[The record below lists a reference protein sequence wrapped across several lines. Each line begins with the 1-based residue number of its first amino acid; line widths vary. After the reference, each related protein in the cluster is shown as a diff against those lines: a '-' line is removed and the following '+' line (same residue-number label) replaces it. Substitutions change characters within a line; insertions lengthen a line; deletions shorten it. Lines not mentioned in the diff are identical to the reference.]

1 MANKAKEI
9 NMKKVQQGF
18 TLIELLIV
26 IAIIGILA
34 AVALPAYN
42 TYTAKAKF
50 SEVVIATSSAKQA
63 LEVCKQLDDTFVG
76 CTAAE
81 LAVSGATSTYLDEM
95 DIGNPAVNSVTIT
108 AKAKTEGGLN
118 AETYMLIGEANDN
131 GAVQWTES
139 GSCSTAGIC

>member
-1 MANKAKEI
+1 
-9 NMKKVQQGF
+9 MKKVQSGF

-63 LEVCKQLDDTFVG
+63 LEVCKQIDDSFED
-76 CTAAE
+76 CTPAE
-81 LAVSGATSTYLDEM
+81 IAVTGVSSTYLSS
-95 DIGNPAVNSVTIT
+95 ISLGTPTSSAVTIT
-108 AKAKTEGGLN
+108 ATAVSTGGL
-118 AETYMLIGEANDN
+118 AGETYVLAGTEN
-131 GAVQWTES
+131 GNAIKWEVTS
-139 GSCSTAGIC
+139 AATCTDKGLC

>member
-1 MANKAKEI
+1 
-9 NMKKVQQGF
+9 MKKIQQGF

-63 LEVCKQLDDTFVG
+63 LEVCKQLDDSFEN
-76 CTAAE
+76 CTQAE
-81 LAVSGATSTYLDEM
+81 LAVSGATSTYLSGI
-95 DIGNPAVNSVTIT
+95 DIGTPTASAVVIT
-108 AKAKTEGGLN
+108 ATAVASGGLSS
-118 AETYMLIGEANDN
+118 ETYILTGSENN
-131 GAVQWTES
+131 GAVAWAES
-139 GSCSTAGIC
+139 GTCIAAGIC